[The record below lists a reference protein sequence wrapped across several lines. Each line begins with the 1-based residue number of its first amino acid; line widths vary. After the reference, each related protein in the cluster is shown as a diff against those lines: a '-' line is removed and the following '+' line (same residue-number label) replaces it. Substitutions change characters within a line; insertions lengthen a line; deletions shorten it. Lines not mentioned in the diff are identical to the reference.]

1 MRIFET
7 IKELTDCG
15 PVEIGSS
22 DWLLIDQAR
31 IDDFARAT
39 GDMEWLHVDEER
51 AQTGPFGGTVAHG
64 FLSLSL
70 IPMLREQIFQIRTPG
85 ARLNYG
91 LNRVRFPAPLPV
103 NSRVRATARIVEL
116 TVAERGLLMNT
127 EYRIDIEGQVKP
139 ACVAETLVL
148 VT

>member
-7 IKELTDCG
+7 IQEVIACG
-15 PVEIGSS
+15 AIDMGCS

-31 IDDFARAT
+31 INDFARAT

-51 AQTGPFGGTVAHG
+51 AQAGPFGGTVAHG

-70 IPMLREQIFQIRTPG
+70 IPVLRDQIFQIRTPG
-85 ARLNYG
+85 AQLNYG
-91 LNRVRFPAPLPV
+91 LNRVRFPTPLPV

-116 TVAERGLLMNT
+116 TLAERGLLLNT
-127 EYRIDIEGQVKP
+127 EYRIEIEGHAKP
-139 ACVAETLVL
+139 ACLAEMLVL
-148 VT
+148 IT